1 MKIRSF
7 FVLRNEGGNEVW
19 NNPHKKRRKWES
31 TFAVDA
37 KKFVYI
43 MYKNNAMK
51 VRGRDTYSFLIE
63 LQSVFLLFLISRMAS
78 IIKIEL
84 WGG

>member
-1 MKIRSF
+1 
-7 FVLRNEGGNEVW
+7 
-19 NNPHKKRRKWES
+19 
-31 TFAVDA
+31 
-37 KKFVYI
+37 

-63 LQSVFLLFLISRMAS
+63 LQSVFLLFLISRMAL